1 MKLGI
6 IGLPQSGK
14 TTIFNALTRGD
25 RPVIISGGRFDVN
38 TAVVNVP
45 DPRVDALSL
54 LFKPKKTS
62 YAKVTYADIAGLEGS
77 SSGDISGQLLNQLSQ
92 MDAFIHVVRC
102 FDDPRVPHPTGSID
116 PLRDIATMD
125 SEFLLSDLILVE
137 NKLERLAK
145 ERRRG
150 AGRDKTELERETA
163 LFERLQKH
171 LSDEQLLRELT
182 FSTEECR
189 ILSGYG
195 FLTMK
200 YILLVLNVAEGHQPP
215 DVDYPCGK
223 AICSVPLQ
231 GQLEMDIAQLSP
243 EDAQVFMDEYGIEE
257 LSLNSMIR
265 ISYDLLDLISYFT
278 VGEDEVRAWTVRR
291 GAAAPEAAGVIHSD
305 LQKGFIRAEVITYQ
319 DLVDLGSMAAARS
332 KGVLRIEGKKYIVGD
347 GDIMHVRFNV

>member
-25 RPVIISGGRFDVN
+25 RPVSISGGRFDVN

-45 DPRVDALSL
+45 DTRVDALSNM
-54 LFKPKKTS
+54 FSPKKTS

-77 SSGDISGQLLNQLSQ
+77 SSGDISGSLLTQLSQ

-102 FDDPRVPHPTGSID
+102 FDDPSVPHPSGRVD
-116 PLRDIATMD
+116 PLRDIVAMD

-137 NKLERLAK
+137 NKLDRLAQEQK
-145 ERRRG
+145 RT
-150 AGRDKTELERETA
+150 ASRDKADLERETA
-163 LFERLQKH
+163 FFERLQNTLLDQH
-171 LSDEQLLRELT
+171 PLRELT
-182 FSTEECR
+182 FSTAEIK

-195 FLTMK
+195 FLSMK

-231 GQLEMDIAQLSP
+231 GQLEMEIAQLAP
-243 EDAQVFMDEYGIEE
+243 EEAQVFMDEYAIEE
-257 LSLNSMIR
+257 LSLNRMIR
-265 ISYDLLDLISYFT
+265 ISYDLLDLISFFT

-291 GAAAPEAAGVIHSD
+291 GAAAPEAAGVIHTD
-305 LQKGFIRAEVITYQ
+305 LQKGFIRAEVVTYQ
-319 DLVDLGSMAAARS
+319 NLINLGSMAAARS
-332 KGVLRIEGKKYIVGD
+332 NGVLHLEGKKYIVCD